1 MQTMVMEKT
10 QYVFDLQQAI
20 LGTVADLMQFRDNT
34 TGLHTIRTQKY
45 LHALVDQLIRD
56 DVYADELRLWNMDV
70 VLPAVPLHDVGKIS
84 ISDTILNKPGKL
96 TYDEFEIMKTHT
108 RRGVEAIKRLER
120 FGYFAGYLKYA
131 KVFAGTHHEKW
142 DGSGYPLG
150 LKGRRIP
157 LGGRIMAI
165 ADVFDALISIRPYKN
180 AFSPEIAV
188 RIIIDG
194 SNTHFDP
201 AIVDAFTKLSGKFT
215 AIAKEYM
222 DYSTVRMAM

>member
-1 MQTMVMEKT
+1 MQTIVMEKA
-10 QYVFDLQQAI
+10 QYVFDLQHAI

-34 TGLHTIRTQKY
+34 TGLHTFRTQKY
-45 LHALVDQLIRD
+45 LHALVNQLID
-56 DVYADELRLWNMDV
+56 DNVYADELRLWNMDV

-84 ISDTILNKPGKL
+84 ISDTNLNKPGRL

-108 RRGVEAIKRLER
+108 RRGVEAIGRLER

-142 DGSGYPLG
+142 DGSGYPSG
-150 LKGRRIP
+150 LRGQKIP

-165 ADVFDALISIRPYKN
+165 ADVYDELISTRPYKK
-180 AFSPEIAV
+180 ALPPEVAV

-194 SNTHFDP
+194 ANTHFDP
-201 AIVDAFTKLSGKFT
+201 AIVNAFIKLSGEFT
-215 AIAKEYM
+215 AIAKEYV
-222 DYSTVRMAM
+222 DCSPVRMAM